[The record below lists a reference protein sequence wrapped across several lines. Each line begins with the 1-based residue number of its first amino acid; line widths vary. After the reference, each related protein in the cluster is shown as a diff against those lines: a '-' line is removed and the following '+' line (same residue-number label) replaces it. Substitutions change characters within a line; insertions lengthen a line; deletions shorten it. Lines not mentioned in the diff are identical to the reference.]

1 MRCIPAQ
8 VSELQVQLQQVSV
21 QADETSRSLHAAADA
36 ARCAEAAAREEVK
49 TLELCNEQ
57 LLSEKEWTWDTMQAM
72 EVCGRLACMSFLCE
86 RLEALMRCCAVMRAS
101 EASIIRRI
109 RPRRYCGLR
118 GRTFINEFSEG
129 IN

>member
-72 EVCGRLACMSFLCE
+72 EVCGRLACVANLCE
-86 RLEALMRCCAVMRAS
+86 GLEALMRCSAVMRA
-101 EASIIRRI
+101 
-109 RPRRYCGLR
+109 
-118 GRTFINEFSEG
+118 
-129 IN
+129 